1 MINTMSDESAKHMR
15 SLSAVSDAE
24 LAARIARSDRDAFEQ
39 LYDRYAAKAF
49 GLAIRLVGDRAT
61 AEDVVQEAFWRVWRS
76 AKSYDPNRA
85 GVSAWVL
92 AIVHHCAV
100 DELRRQRSRGAT
112 VELDAP
118 ESETQPLPDPSADT
132 QDQVWA
138 NVQSEQVQAALA
150 GLPEAQRAVIEMAYF
165 GGYTRQEIAQRLN
178 EPLGT
183 IHTRARLGLIKL
195 KALLA
200 GLNA

>member
-1 MINTMSDESAKHMR
+1 MSGMFDHPATHAGASGEIN
-15 SLSAVSDAE
+15 DAE
-24 LAARIARSDRDAFEQ
+24 LAARIANRDRDAFEQ

-49 GLAIRLVGDRAT
+49 GLAMRLMGDRAA
-61 AEDVVQEAFWRVWRS
+61 AEDVIQEAFWRVWRS
-76 AKSYDPNRA
+76 AGSYDPARA
-85 GVSAWVL
+85 SLSAWL
-92 AIVHHCAV
+92 LSIVHHCAV
-100 DELRRQRSRGAT
+100 DELRRQRSRGAS

-118 ESETQPLPDPSADT
+118 EGEAQSLPDPNADT
-132 QDQVWA
+132 QARAWA

-150 GLPEAQRAVIEMAYF
+150 GLPEAQRSVIEMAYF

-200 GLNA
+200 NLNV

>member
-1 MINTMSDESAKHMR
+1 MLDESTKHR
-15 SLSAVSDAE
+15 SSSGEISDAE
-24 LAARIARSDRDAFEQ
+24 LAARIAHSDRDAFER

-49 GLAIRLVGDRAT
+49 GLAIRLVGDRAA
-61 AEDVVQEAFWRVWRS
+61 AEDVVQEAFWRVWRA

-85 GVSAWVL
+85 SLSAWVL

-100 DELRRQRSRGAT
+100 DELRRRRGRGAA

-118 ESETQPLPDPSADT
+118 EREAQLLPDPSADT
-132 QDQVWA
+132 QDQVWTR
-138 NVQSEQVQAALA
+138 VQSEQVQAALA
-150 GLPEAQRAVIEMAYF
+150 GLPEAQRSVIEMAYF
-165 GGYTRQEIAQRLN
+165 GGYTRQEIAQKLN

-200 GLNA
+200 GLNV